1 MSPVPLW
8 KRFWLLFT
16 AIWVAVSL
24 LHALTLATLAD
35 QVPGDRLAMILLG
48 TVLVPA
54 ALYGFGRVWEWVDG
68 RRRRGRDPSANQA
81 EPGGRQ

>member
-24 LHALTLATLAD
+24 LHALTLATLSD
-35 QVPGDRLAMILLG
+35 EVPGDRLATLLLAM
-48 TVLVPA
+48 VLVPA
-54 ALYGFGRVWEWVDG
+54 ALYGFGRAWEWVDG
-68 RRRRGRDPSANQA
+68 KRRGRGDAADQA
-81 EPGGRQ
+81 EGVGRK